1 MCLTHCNPMDYSQ
14 SGSSIPGIILARTLE
29 WVAFPSAGDL
39 PDLRIEP
46 AAPALA
52 GRFFTI
58 EPPGKPLE
66 GHGIDK
72 VFHQSIF
79 RCPKNYPL
87 ASYLVFE
94 FSLAAFTL
102 VE

>member
-1 MCLTHCNPMDYSQ
+1 MDYSQ

-29 WVAFPSAGDL
+29 WVAFPSPGHL
-39 PDLRIEP
+39 PDPRIEP

-52 GRFFTI
+52 ARFFTI

-66 GHGIDK
+66 GHGIDT

-79 RCPKNYPL
+79 RCPKTYPL

>member
-1 MCLTHCNPMDYSQ
+1 MDCSQ

-66 GHGIDK
+66 GHGIDI

>member
-1 MCLTHCNPMDYSQ
+1 MDCSQ